1 MSNRLRN
8 LTRLAV
14 MLIAVAII
22 GNALMYVLG
31 NSPFNVHE
39 LSIEQTIRS
48 NQVNGVLIRT
58 KIGRVDVVPIEGN
71 EIRATLEGK
80 TTKKWMKDYQ
90 LVVDEDQGLAQI
102 EVVQESRFRFIDI
115 YTDFKLTV
123 GIPAAKLNQL
133 QVETDSGNIHIGS
146 VDASEYLVTSDT
158 GSIKLDIKKGHIH
171 AKTDTGEIVAALD
184 HIDHDIIVAT
194 DTGDITVQTAQ
205 VPKSLHTKLTTDSG
219 KVNVSL
225 PDYHDGK
232 IGEGGPLVDLFS
244 DTGNL
249 TIKQK

>member
-158 GSIKLDIKKGHIH
+158 GSIKLDIKK
-171 AKTDTGEIVAALD
+171 KDTSMRKRTQE
-184 HIDHDIIVAT
+184 
-194 DTGDITVQTAQ
+194 
-205 VPKSLHTKLTTDSG
+205 KSLLHLTTSIMT
-219 KVNVSL
+219 SL
-225 PDYHDGK
+225 LQPIPETSLCKLPKYLNRFTPNSQRTPEKSMCPCPITTMERLEKAGRW
-232 IGEGGPLVDLFS
+232 
-244 DTGNL
+244 
-249 TIKQK
+249 